1 MRFSAKKF
9 FLIGFVLLL
18 LVGIPVSIYLVQQQQ
33 ETRSRAEK
41 STNLSFQPESSVGSP
56 ITKSIGQTIPLDIM
70 VDPGTNLVSFVK
82 LEIQY
87 DPDKLATAAG
97 AFQVNSA
104 VFPTILGGPVYQP
117 GKIIVSM
124 SVGTDPTKAIQ
135 TKVRAATLTLKAVQ
149 NTVADTPTLV
159 TFSVNTLVTSLGP
172 NDQASENV
180 LSGSTP
186 ATIVVASGGSPQP
199 TEPPVPTDVIPTTVV
214 PTTAV
219 PTTAVPTTAV
229 PTTALPT
236 DVPTVVPTEPVPTT
250 VGNTAPVCTALTAD
264 TTSGTAPLAVNFTAN
279 GTDAD
284 DTVIKATFNFGDGQV
299 SDVTSGGSLGTNS
312 VNVQLAHTYSTA
324 GTFQATAIL
333 TDSNNGVSETTNCA
347 QTITVSGAGAVNTAT
362 PTIAASGSTEVLMG
376 FGAIAAFLM
385 VAGAMIFFLL

>member
-1 MRFSAKKF
+1 MRFSAKKI

-18 LVGIPVSIYLVQQQQ
+18 LVGIPVSVYLVQQQQ
-33 ETRSRAEK
+33 ELRTRAEK
-41 STNLSFQPESSVGSP
+41 ATNLSFQPESSVGSP

-87 DPDKLATAAG
+87 DPDKLATAPG

-104 VFPTILGGPVYQP
+104 IFPTILGGPVYSP
-117 GKIIVSM
+117 GKILVSM

-135 TKVRAATLTLKAVQ
+135 TKVRAATLNLKAVN

-180 LSGSTP
+180 LAGTTP
-186 ATIVVASGGSPQP
+186 ATIVVSSGVGPSP
-199 TEPPVPTDVIPTTVV
+199 TDVVPTDVVPTDVVPTTVV
-214 PTTAV
+214 PTTVV
-219 PTTAVPTTAV
+219 PT
-229 PTTALPT
+229 
-236 DVPTVVPTEPVPTT
+236 TVVPTEPVPTEPVPT
-250 VGNTAPVCTALTAD
+250 VEGNIAPVCTALTAD
-264 TTSGTAPLAVNFTAN
+264 TTSGTAPLSVNFTAN

-284 DTVIKATFNFGDGQV
+284 DSIAKATFNFGDGQV

-333 TDSNNGVSETTNCA
+333 TDSNNGVSETTNCS
-347 QTITVSGAGAVNTAT
+347 QTITVSGAGAANTAT
-362 PTIAASGSTEVLMG
+362 PTIAAAGSAEVLMG
-376 FGAIAAFLM
+376 FGAVAAFLM
-385 VAGAMIFFLL
+385 VAGAFIFFML